1 MNEERGNKSAEK
13 RTGNFPTTGFISY
26 HYFNGL
32 CGFEK
37 GPIQKNRINT
47 PVALLTWSKNC
58 GPRGTSRCPFIGFIG
73 KNPFIKQPYTSDGCR
88 EGTVV
93 ANEKIWN
100 LAVFFTKSIPRVTLF
115 FLLGDHHAPRWRGAG
130 SKNVCFPDA
139 NLAIWEEFWFFGVS
153 PPLIP
158 L

>member
-1 MNEERGNKSAEK
+1 MNEERGNTRAKK
-13 RTGNFPTTGFISY
+13 RAGKFHTTSFISY
-26 HYFNGL
+26 RYFNGL
-32 CGFEK
+32 FSFEK
-37 GPIQKNRINT
+37 GPIQKNQINT
-47 PVALLTWSKNC
+47 PVALLPRSRNC

-115 FLLGDHHAPRWRGAG
+115 FFLGDHHAPRWRGG
-130 SKNVCFPDA
+130 MIKKRVFS
-139 NLAIWEEFWFFGVS
+139 
-153 PPLIP
+153 
-158 L
+158 